1 MGVYIDHDS
10 PFEKT
15 PINVCIIVPEVDAN
29 LNRIVTSFFMTN
41 IKHSLMTEKKTYVEK
56 VFVNTSLNTPT
67 FSKKKTTGKNFQQ
80 SKSKINFYKHNYQL
94 ISMKG

>member
-41 IKHSLMTEKKTYVEK
+41 IKHSLMTEKK
-56 VFVNTSLNTPT
+56 L
-67 FSKKKTTGKNFQQ
+67 
-80 SKSKINFYKHNYQL
+80 
-94 ISMKG
+94 M